1 MIEIMATNLP
11 SKQQMCVPS
20 VRGDAAGRRG
30 QDAGGPGGLG
40 DGDLPLL
47 HRGERGDNPQCV
59 YSASSV
65 TVSPQAKIST
75 IDMLHHIEMRME
87 TLTQQ
92 LEALNPAKV
101 NITYLYIYSIY
112 TYLHLLYLHTYSLY
126 IYTST
131 QVEVARVSCEV
142 ERRAREKEARLE
154 RQRSMEATR
163 NKAALDRAL
172 APPYRWPQSF
182 QRIFAKFHSSRRRPL
197 LAY

>member
-1 MIEIMATNLP
+1 
-11 SKQQMCVPS
+11 MCVPS

-47 HRGERGDNPQCV
+47 HRGERGDYPQCV

-65 TVSPQAKIST
+65 TVCSQAKIST

-101 NITYLYIYSIY
+101 NITYLYISTVSMS
-112 TYLHLLYLHTYSLY
+112 TYLQ
-126 IYTST
+126 ST
-131 QVEVARVSCEV
+131 V
-142 ERRAREKEARLE
+142 
-154 RQRSMEATR
+154 
-163 NKAALDRAL
+163 
-172 APPYRWPQSF
+172 
-182 QRIFAKFHSSRRRPL
+182 
-197 LAY
+197 

>member
-1 MIEIMATNLP
+1 MLDDLAGWVAEIYR
-11 SKQQMCVPS
+11 SCI
-20 VRGDAAGRRG
+20 
-30 QDAGGPGGLG
+30 
-40 DGDLPLL
+40 
-47 HRGERGDNPQCV
+47 GENV
-59 YSASSV
+59 VTIYSISTVSSSV
-65 TVSPQAKIST
+65 TVWSQAKIST

-101 NITYLYIYSIY
+101 NIK
-112 TYLHLLYLHTYSLY
+112 YLHICSLY
-126 IYTST
+126 IYIST

-172 APPYRWPQSF
+172 APPYR
-182 QRIFAKFHSSRRRPL
+182 
-197 LAY
+197 